1 MEELGEAVEED
12 EMGVVVVLVEA
23 DEEGVGVVEA
33 DDVGVVMMVV
43 VAVEVP
49 GAEDTEVVEAGMVHC
64 GSL

>member
-1 MEELGEAVEED
+1 MRI
-12 EMGVVVVLVEA
+12 
-23 DEEGVGVVEA
+23 VGVEV